1 MVMMV
6 VIVAITTPYCYLCT
20 PQNNKNTEV
29 EEKRKEGWKLRKGN
43 EGKEGGPMI
52 EIMALL
58 CFVFEGA
65 KECPHL

>member
-20 PQNNKNTEV
+20 PLNNENIEV
-29 EEKRKEGWKLRKGN
+29 EERKKEGWKLRKGN

-52 EIMALL
+52 EIMAFL
-58 CFVFEGA
+58 CFVYEGA